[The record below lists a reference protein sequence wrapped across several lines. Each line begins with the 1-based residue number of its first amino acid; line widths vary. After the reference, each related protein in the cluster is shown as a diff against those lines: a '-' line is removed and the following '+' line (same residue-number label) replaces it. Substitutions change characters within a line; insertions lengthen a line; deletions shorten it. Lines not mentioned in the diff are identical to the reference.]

1 MEANKNQVVQPE
13 VTRAK
18 FESELNKFRLLENE
32 NRKRGI
38 ICLKTE
44 FPVIEL
50 AFTAHLLKPP
60 AIVFAVSIDF
70 TNYDVEPPSIV
81 FIDPFTGLPVT
92 TKEIHAKFVKL
103 ISGNVQVAPGQ
114 MINIP
119 NFPQNILIGEPNER
133 PFLCI
138 PGVKEYHNHPQHT
151 GNSWLLSRTKGEG
164 DLAFLIDQLYY
175 NSIPFIKSYSVNF
188 TVGINSQIQ

>member
-1 MEANKNQVVQPE
+1 MGENKKQVVQPE

-18 FESELNKFRLLENE
+18 FDSEINKFRLLESE
-32 NRKRGI
+32 NSKRGI
-38 ICLKTE
+38 ICLKAE

-50 AFTAHLLKPP
+50 AFTAYLLKPP

-81 FIDPFTGLPVT
+81 FIDPFTRKPVT
-92 TKEIHAKFVKL
+92 TKEVHAKFIKTVLGKL
-103 ISGNVQVAPGQ
+103 QIAPGQ
-114 MINIP
+114 FIDANI
-119 NFPQNILIGEPNER
+119 PQNILVGEPNER
-133 PFLCI
+133 PFICL
-138 PGVKEYHNHPQHT
+138 PGVREYHNHPQHT

-175 NSIPFIKSYSVNF
+175 NSIPAIKSYNVNF
-188 TVGINSQIQ
+188 TVSINQQFQ

>member
-1 MEANKNQVVQPE
+1 MEANKKQVVQPE

-18 FESELNKFRLLENE
+18 FDSEINKFRLLENE

-38 ICLKTE
+38 LCLKVE

-50 AFTAHLLKPP
+50 AFSAYSLKPP

-81 FIDPFTGLPVT
+81 FIDAFTRIPVT
-92 TKEIHAKFVKL
+92 TKDVHAKFIKT
-103 ISGNVQVAPGQ
+103 IQGNVQIVPGQ
-114 MINIP
+114 FVQANI
-119 NFPQNILIGEPNER
+119 PQNILVGEPNEQ

-138 PGVKEYHNHPQHT
+138 PGVREYHNHPQHT

-164 DLAFLIDQLYY
+164 ELAFLIDQLYY
-175 NSIPFIKSYSVNF
+175 NSIPQIKSYNVNF
-188 TVGINSQIQ
+188 TVSINQQFQ